1 MRRVIVV
8 IGEAL
13 IDLLVRPDGRVEAV
27 PGGGPFNTART
38 IARLGQR
45 AAFAGRLSTD
55 AFGRRLRDGLATDG
69 VDLALVESTAD
80 PTTLAVVEAGAD
92 GAADYRFYLDGTSA
106 TGLTPGVVE
115 RLGPPAALHVGTL
128 GLVLEPLGSTLESA
142 VDSVPPETLV
152 MLDLNARPAAM
163 PDAVDRAAWTQR
175 VERLLGRVDVV
186 KASVED
192 LRSFRP
198 DLAPHAAADVII
210 AAGARAV
217 LMTDGAAPVRI
228 VTAGWTRD
236 VEPPRVEVV
245 DTVGAG
251 DAFGGAFLARWIGDG
266 RGREDLDDA
275 DAVIGAARFAAG
287 VASITCTRTG
297 ADPPT
302 AAELGDA
309 ADR

>member
-13 IDLLVRPDGRVEAV
+13 IDLLVRPDGRVEAA

-55 AFGRRLRDGLATDG
+55 AFGRRLRDVLAADG
-69 VDLALVESTAD
+69 VDPRLIESTDD

-106 TGLTPGVVE
+106 PGLTPAVVE
-115 RLGPPAALHVGTL
+115 RLGRPAALHVGTL
-128 GLVLEPLGSTLESA
+128 GLVLEPLGSTVELA
-142 VDSVPPETLV
+142 VDRVPPHSLV

-163 PDAVDRAAWTQR
+163 PDDVDRAAWTRR
-175 VERLLGRVDVV
+175 VERLLERVDVV
-186 KASVED
+186 KASLED
-192 LRSFRP
+192 LHWFRP
-198 DLAPHAAADVII
+198 QLSPHVAAESIVS
-210 AAGARAV
+210 AGVRAV
-217 LMTDGAAPVRI
+217 LMTDGPAPVRI
-228 VTAGWTRD
+228 VADLWTRD
-236 VEPPRVEVV
+236 VESPRVEVV

-251 DAFGGAFLARWIGDG
+251 DAFGGAFLARWIGEG
-266 RGREDLDDA
+266 RARDDLEDV
-275 DAVIGAARFAAG
+275 DAVVDATRLAVR
-287 VASITCTRTG
+287 VASITCTRAG

-302 AAELGDA
+302 AAELEAGP
-309 ADR
+309 DR

>member
-13 IDLLVRPDGRVEAV
+13 IDLLVRPHGRVEAA

-55 AFGRRLRDGLATDG
+55 AFGRRLRDVLEADG
-69 VDLALVESTAD
+69 VDLRLIESTDD

-92 GAADYRFYLDGTSA
+92 GAADYRFYLEGTSA
-106 TGLTPGVVE
+106 PGLRPAVVE
-115 RLGPPAALHVGTL
+115 RLGRPAALHVGTL
-128 GLVLEPLGSTLESA
+128 GLVLEPLGSTVELA
-142 VDSVPPETLV
+142 VDTMPPETVV

-163 PDAVDRAAWTQR
+163 PDDVDRAAWTRR
-175 VERLLGRVDVV
+175 VEQLLDRVDVV

-192 LRSFRP
+192 LDWFRP
-198 DLAPHAAADVII
+198 QLSPHAAAESIVS
-210 AAGARAV
+210 AGVRAV
-217 LMTDGAAPVRI
+217 LMTDGPAPVRI
-228 VTAGWTRD
+228 VADRWTHD
-236 VEPPRVEVV
+236 VESPRVEVV

-251 DAFGGAFLARWIGDG
+251 DAFGGAFLARWIGEG
-266 RGREDLDDA
+266 RARDDLEDV
-275 DAVIGAARFAAG
+275 DAVVDATRFAVR
-287 VASITCTRTG
+287 VASITCTRAG

-302 AAELGDA
+302 AAELEAGP
-309 ADR
+309 DR